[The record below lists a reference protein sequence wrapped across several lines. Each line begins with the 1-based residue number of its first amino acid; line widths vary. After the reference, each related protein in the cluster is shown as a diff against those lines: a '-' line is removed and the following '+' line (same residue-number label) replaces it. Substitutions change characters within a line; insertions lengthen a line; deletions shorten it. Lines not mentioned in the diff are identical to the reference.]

1 MLRVFVYKLYLTLK
15 KNNMAIELQNK
26 TNVQAPDSTWPFGKT
41 LDDTGSNDGTPLDH
55 ATLTDYF
62 QFFARMAGEAG
73 ITFNGLPDND
83 VNGWQY
89 YQSLKMVTRPGIIVA
104 DISASALMST
114 YATAYGQYI
123 SQALLRFTG
132 QVAAITFTMDAS
144 ANYDEGCYLMLK
156 NNGDYAVTITPDGT
170 DTINGEASF
179 TLLPGATIELMLQS
193 ATGNWVFKYGTNDSM
208 TVGVG
213 SAPAYNTPWA
223 QSAYG
228 GTVKFRKDPNGLVT
242 IEGVATRAAGAGS
255 SSCFTL
261 PVGFRPGSNK
271 LFPATI
277 TDGVTPVAEIISIS
291 AAGTV
296 QLVTGTGLSGY
307 YPGSTFDVTLH
318 CSFYAAD

>member
-1 MLRVFVYKLYLTLK
+1 
-15 KNNMAIELQNK
+15 MAIELQNK
-26 TNVQAPDSTWPFGKT
+26 TNVQAPDATWIFGKT

-55 ATLTDYF
+55 ATLTDYV
-62 QFFARMAGEAG
+62 QFFAKMAGEAG
-73 ITFNGLPDND
+73 ITFNGIPDNAT
-83 VNGWQY
+83 NGWQY
-89 YQSLKMVTRPGIIVA
+89 YQAFKMVTRPGIIVA

-213 SAPAYNTPWA
+213 SAPAFGASW
-223 QSAYG
+223 S
-228 GTVKFRKDPNGLVT
+228 GTVQFKRTPDGLLVMT
-242 IEGVATRAAGAGS
+242 GVVGRTAPAGANDV
-255 SSCFTL
+255 FTL
-261 PVGFRPGSNK
+261 PVGYRPLTAKS
-271 LFPATI
+271 FPT
-277 TDGVTPVAEIISIS
+277 TYYDGVNTFADIMTIGIDGKIKPY
-291 AAGTV
+291 GGGG
-296 QLVTGTGLSGY
+296 VTGFWPAVALTYLTMTCCVSL
-307 YPGSTFDVTLH
+307 D
-318 CSFYAAD
+318 